1 VTPFWYAIVALC
13 VLAAAINFILAY
25 ARRKH
30 PMVALVRGAAGAVSL
45 VPAIGIILGKAI
57 EIAHPYISREN
68 VFIGVG
74 VFIAIVF
81 LLPSYIEKN
90 AGEAPKVTLQQ
101 RAARPVNATIR
112 LRDAKSS
119 DEWMN

>member
-1 VTPFWYAIVALC
+1 MTPFWYAIVALC

-30 PMVALVRGAAGAVSL
+30 PMVALVRGVAGAVSL
-45 VPAIGIILGKAI
+45 APAIGIVLGKALQI
-57 EIAHPYISREN
+57 PHLYLTQQN
-68 VFIGVG
+68 VFIGLG

-90 AGEAPKVTLQQ
+90 AGEAPRVTLQQ
-101 RAARPVNATIR
+101 RAARPINATIR

>member
-13 VLAAAINFILAY
+13 ALAAAINFILA
-25 ARRKH
+25 ATRRKH
-30 PMVALVRGAAGAVSL
+30 PMVALVRATAGVVSL
-45 VPAIGIILGKAI
+45 VPAVGIVLGKALQI
-57 EIAHPYISREN
+57 PHLYLTQQN
-68 VFIGVG
+68 VFIGLG